1 MPVPDFQSLMLPLLR
16 LAADGQ
22 EYSLAETREHL
33 AQAFGLT
40 ESDRTLLLPSG
51 RQTVLANRVAWAKV
65 YLTQA
70 GLLSVTRRGYFK
82 IAPRGLQLLHHP
94 PDRISI
100 KFLEQFPEFLEFI
113 EARST
118 RKKNDVLADSVVG
131 PTTDVEPDTPEET
144 LDSAYVRIRD
154 GLALELLARIKTASP
169 QFFEKLV
176 VELLLRMGYGG
187 SRREAGKAIGRSGDE
202 GIDGVISEDRLGLDI
217 VYLQAK
223 KWDGT
228 VGRPDVQK
236 FVGALHGKQA
246 QKGVFLTT
254 GAFSSEARAYVE
266 HIGPKVVL
274 IDGKQ
279 LTELMIDFD
288 VGVTTIAN
296 YQLKRIDSDYFAEE

>member
-1 MPVPDFQSLMLPLLR
+1 
-16 LAADGQ
+16 
-22 EYSLAETREHL
+22 
-33 AQAFGLT
+33 
-40 ESDRTLLLPSG
+40 
-51 RQTVLANRVAWAKV
+51 V

-70 GLLSVTRRGYFK
+70 DLLSATRRGYFK
-82 IAPRGLQLLHHP
+82 ISSRGLQVLQHP

-100 KFLEQFPEFLEFI
+100 KFLERFPEFLEFI
-113 EARST
+113 ESRST
-118 RKKNDVLADSVVG
+118 RRKNDGVAEPALG
-131 PTTDVEPDTPEET
+131 CTTAMEPDTPEET
-144 LDSAYVRIRD
+144 LESAYARIRD
-154 GLALELLARIKTASP
+154 GLALELLARIKAASS

-176 VELLLRMGYGG
+176 VELLLSIGYGG
-187 SRREAGKAIGRSGDE
+187 SRQEAGKAIGRSGDE

-254 GAFSSEARAYVE
+254 GTFSSEARAYVE

-279 LTELMIDFD
+279 LTELMLDFD

>member
-1 MPVPDFQSLMLPLLR
+1 

-22 EYSLAETREHL
+22 EHSLAEAREHL
-33 AQAFGLT
+33 AQEFALT
-40 ESDRTLLLPSG
+40 DSDRTLLLPSG

-70 GLLSVTRRGYFK
+70 GLLTATRRGYFK
-82 IAPRGLQLLHHP
+82 ISSPGLQVLQHP

-100 KFLEQFPEFLEFI
+100 KFLEQFPEFLAFI
-113 EARST
+113 SSRATRRKNEA
-118 RKKNDVLADSVVG
+118 VAEPVVSS
-131 PTTDVEPDTPEET
+131 PTDVEADTPEET
-144 LDSAYVRIRD
+144 LESAYARIRD
-154 GLALELLARIKTASP
+154 GLALELLARIKAASS

-176 VELLLRMGYGG
+176 VELLLAMGYGG
-187 SRREAGKAIGRSGDE
+187 SRQEAGKAIGRAGDE

-254 GAFSSEARAYVE
+254 GTFSAEARAYVE

-279 LTELMIDFD
+279 LTELMIDFN

>member
-16 LAADGQ
+16 LAADDQ
-22 EYSLAETREHL
+22 EYSLAEAREHL
-33 AQAFGLT
+33 ATEFGLT

-51 RQTVLANRVAWAKV
+51 RQTILANRVAWAKV

-70 GLLSVTRRGYFK
+70 GLLSTTRRGYFK
-82 IAPRGLQLLHHP
+82 IASRGPQVLQHP

-100 KFLEQFPEFLEFI
+100 KFLERFPEFLEFI
-113 EARST
+113 ESRST
-118 RKKNDVLADSVVG
+118 RRKNDGVVEPVVG
-131 PTTDVEPDTPEET
+131 STTDMEPDTPEET
-144 LDSAYVRIRD
+144 LESAYARIRD
-154 GLALELLARIKTASP
+154 GLALELLARIKAASS

-176 VELLLRMGYGG
+176 VELLLAMGYGG

-223 KWDGT
+223 KWNGT
-228 VGRPDVQK
+228 VGRPDVQEV
-236 FVGALHGKQA
+236 VGALHGKQA
-246 QKGVFLTT
+246 QKGVFITT
-254 GAFSSEARAYVE
+254 GTLSSEARAYVE

-296 YQLKRIDSDYFAEE
+296 YQLKKIDSDYFAEE